1 MIEKKVDIMY
11 KSLVEEGMKVYRKQ
25 FENIKIEDKTI
36 EYWKNAATLYDTFN
50 KREKEVFFDIIEQVI
65 IDTTASVFGL
75 LEGSSSLPEGGV
87 FETDIKIDGIDTEH
101 LLQDYFLSIVFEK
114 KKEQM

>member
-1 MIEKKVDIMY
+1 M
-11 KSLVEEGMKVYRKQ
+11 
-25 FENIKIEDKTI
+25 
-36 EYWKNAATLYDTFN
+36 
-50 KREKEVFFDIIEQVI
+50 
-65 IDTTASVFGL
+65 FGL

>member
-11 KSLVEEGMKVYRKQ
+11 KSLVEEGMKTYRKQ
-25 FENIKIEDKTI
+25 FENIEIVARTI
-36 EYWKNAATLYDTFN
+36 EYWKDVATLYNSFN
-50 KREKEVFFDIIEQVI
+50 KREREVFFEIVEQVI

-75 LEGSSSLPEGGV
+75 LEGSSSLPEGGT
-87 FETDIKIDGIDTEH
+87 FETEIKIDGIDTEH
-101 LLQDYFLSIVFEK
+101 LLQDYFLSIVCKK